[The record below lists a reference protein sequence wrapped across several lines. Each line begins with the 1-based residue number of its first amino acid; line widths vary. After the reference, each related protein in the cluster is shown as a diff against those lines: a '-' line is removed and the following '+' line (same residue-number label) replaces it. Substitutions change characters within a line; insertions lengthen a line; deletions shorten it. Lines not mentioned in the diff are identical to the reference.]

1 MRMPLGWN
9 LHLRRAALAALLALA
24 MAPSAAWADN
34 GGIGFWLPGTMGS
47 LSAVPGQPG
56 MSYTFQ
62 YIHLGATAGGGKT
75 LQNNANIVAGL
86 QAKADVASSC
96 RPTPLQRRCSAAS

>member
-1 MRMPLGWN
+1 MS
-9 LHLRRAALAALLALA
+9 RRNSKQELARAVTLMAIALA
-24 MAPSAAWADN
+24 PTAAWADN
-34 GGIGFWLPGTMGS
+34 SGIGFWLPGTMGS

-62 YIHLGATAGGGKT
+62 YIHLNSAAGGGKE

-86 QAKADVASSC
+86 QAKADVGVFL
-96 RPTPLQRRCSAAS
+96 PTYTFQRLCSAAS